1 MADSFIEAACIPMDG
16 SAHTSGSLDEAKAIL
31 SDHPEI
37 AAASIHTAAV
47 LGNDSA
53 VIQFLR
59 GNPATATARGGPYG
73 WDALTYLCFSRYL
86 RLDKSRSEGFV
97 SAAAALLDSGADPN
111 AGFFSDDHLPNPT
124 FESVI
129 YGAAGVAHH
138 AALTKLLLDR
148 GADPNDGETEYHAP
162 EGFDNEPM
170 EIIVRSGKLK
180 PIGLTTMLH
189 RKLDWTDYD
198 AVIWLLE
205 HGADANAVSHWGGRA
220 LHHSLGRD
228 NHLKF
233 FEALLDQGADPRLE
247 SKHGVSAY
255 AAAALMGRGD
265 VLDLFDKRGLEIP
278 LEGAAGFL
286 AACARGD
293 ADSASAMVRE
303 RPELIDEAK
312 AAAPSAVPHFAG
324 AGNTAGLKILLD
336 NGFDIESR
344 TSATYPKGFTALHLA
359 TWRERDST
367 VALLLERGAAIEA
380 ATPRGDTPLSLA
392 VQAMVEM
399 SEWTPHESTAI
410 LERLLTAGADVSMVR
425 KFPSGSEEADDL
437 LRRFGKMA

>member
-1 MADSFIEAACIPMDG
+1 MDG
-16 SAHTSGSLDEAKAIL
+16 SAPTSGSLDDAKAIL
-31 SDHPEI
+31 SAHPEI
-37 AAASIHTAAV
+37 AAASIYAAAV

-59 GNPATATARGGPYG
+59 GNPATATARGGSYG
-73 WDALTYLCFSRYL
+73 WDALTYLSFSRYL
-86 RLDKSRSEGFV
+86 RLEKSRSEGFV

-111 AGFFSDDHLPNPT
+111 TGFFSDEHQPKPT
-124 FESVI
+124 FESVL

-170 EIIVRSGKLK
+170 QIIVRSGKLK

-198 AVIWLLE
+198 GVIWLLE
-205 HGADANAVSHWGGRA
+205 HGADPDAISHWGNRA
-220 LHHSLGRD
+220 LHHALGRD
-228 NHLKF
+228 NQLKF
-233 FEALLDQGADPRLE
+233 FETLLDYGANPRLE
-247 SKHGVSAY
+247 SNDGITAFQR
-255 AAAALMGRGD
+255 AAAMGRGD
-265 VLDLFDKRGLEIP
+265 VLDLFEKRGFEAP
-278 LEGAAGFL
+278 LDGAAAFL

-293 ADSASAMVRE
+293 ADSASTM
-303 RPELIDEAK
+303 LQDEPALLDEVK
-312 AAAPSAVPHFAG
+312 AAAPAVIPWFAG
-324 AGNTAGLKILLD
+324 AGNTAGLRILLD
-336 NGFDIESR
+336 HGFDIEAR
-344 TSATYPKGFTALHLA
+344 TSATYPKGLTALHLA
-359 TWRERDST
+359 VWRERDST

-392 VQAMVEM
+392 VRALVEM

-437 LRRFGKMA
+437 LRRFGKTT